1 MKSRPSAVRSPAT
14 SRDSLGPSPAYPII
28 ADIASESTTIAGEIA
43 ASPELRLD
51 PDQRPV
57 ATWTLDDG
65 TACLAYDSLAEHLAA
80 LDPIGPVICTGHL
93 ASVQTDP
100 EEGPI
105 RTLIVDFVE
114 HAPSTRRPSP
124 STAVPSPWP
133 APTAPRVP
141 PRPVRRLGPPPPP
154 PE

>member
-1 MKSRPSAVRSPAT
+1 MAP
-14 SRDSLGPSPAYPII
+14 YPII
-28 ADIASESTTIAGEIA
+28 ADIASESTTIASEIA

-65 TACLAYDSLAEHLAA
+65 TACLAYDGLAEHLAA

-100 EEGPI
+100 EDGPI
-105 RTLIVDFVE
+105 PPGQ
-114 HAPSTRRPSP
+114 HPPRR
-124 STAVPSPWP
+124 
-133 APTAPRVP
+133 RVP
-141 PRPVRRLGPPPPP
+141 PRPVRRFGPPPPP
-154 PE
+154 PEWDDCLRGHAGQRELIDCHCAGALWRHSRSGRNSDGRHVCA

>member
-1 MKSRPSAVRSPAT
+1 MAP
-14 SRDSLGPSPAYPII
+14 YPIT

-51 PDQRPV
+51 PDQRPI

-65 TACLAYDSLAEHLAA
+65 TACLAYDGLAEHMVA

-100 EEGPI
+100 EDGPI

-114 HAPSTRRPSP
+114 HPTEHPAAEPEHGSP
-124 STAVPSPWP
+124 IPPGQHPPRS
-133 APTAPRVP
+133 RVP
-141 PRPVRRLGPPPPP
+141 PRPARRLGPPPPP

>member
-1 MKSRPSAVRSPAT
+1 MA
-14 SRDSLGPSPAYPII
+14 AYPII
-28 ADIASESTTIAGEIA
+28 ADIASESTAIAGEIA

-51 PDQRPV
+51 PDQGPV

-65 TACLAYDSLAEHLAA
+65 TACLAYDSLAMHLAA
-80 LDPIGPVICTGHL
+80 LDPIGPPICTGHL
-93 ASVQTDP
+93 ASVQPDP
-100 EEGPI
+100 
-105 RTLIVDFVE
+105 RTS
-114 HAPSTRRPSP
+114 PSARSSSTSSSTPSSPERPSP